1 MKYKVYYQENSKL
14 CSKIIICD
22 SLDDIQLP
30 KNTIKIKK
38 EVKTKF
44 KKIKYS
50 FDTKVIYQIFYE
62 LDLMLDS
69 NIDVTTSLNI
79 LRNNRKNKKHK
90 EFLKDLSNNIKNAK
104 GLNYDEQKFK
114 VDYIVKS
121 FFKIVNKNGDLNLA
135 IKALSKLLKF
145 QLEVKNSF
153 KKAFFYPFVLLLT
166 LIFSILAIFYFVL
179 PAFEPLINSSA
190 IKANNATVLL
200 YALKEFLHMYIFYI
214 ILFFSMILLSLYIF
228 YKTSDNFKYIV
239 SKIVITKIP
248 LFSKIV
254 LEFELYKI
262 FIILNI
268 LQKANYEFF
277 DTLSSL
283 RYLIKNKYLLDKIS
297 LIETLIKSGK
307 SISFAFEITNLFDG
321 FVLNLINTGE
331 KSNNLSKV
339 TFEIEKVYKI
349 SFENKVKSLSFW
361 IQPIVFLLIMGL
373 ILWIIYAIFIPMWS
387 MSDMIKF

>member
-1 MKYKVYYQENSKL
+1 
-14 CSKIIICD
+14 
-22 SLDDIQLP
+22 
-30 KNTIKIKK
+30 
-38 EVKTKF
+38 
-44 KKIKYS
+44 
-50 FDTKVIYQIFYE
+50 
-62 LDLMLDS
+62 
-69 NIDVTTSLNI
+69 
-79 LRNNRKNKKHK
+79 
-90 EFLKDLSNNIKNAK
+90 
-104 GLNYDEQKFK
+104 
-114 VDYIVKS
+114 
-121 FFKIVNKNGDLNLA
+121 
-135 IKALSKLLKF
+135 
-145 QLEVKNSF
+145 
-153 KKAFFYPFVLLLT
+153 VLL
-166 LIFSILAIFYFVL
+166 
-179 PAFEPLINSSA
+179 
-190 IKANNATVLL
+190 
-200 YALKEFLHMYIFYI
+200 
-214 ILFFSMILLSLYIF
+214 
-228 YKTSDNFKYIV
+228 
-239 SKIVITKIP
+239 KIP

-254 LEFELYKI
+254 LDFELYKI

-331 KSNNLSKV
+331 KSNSLSKV